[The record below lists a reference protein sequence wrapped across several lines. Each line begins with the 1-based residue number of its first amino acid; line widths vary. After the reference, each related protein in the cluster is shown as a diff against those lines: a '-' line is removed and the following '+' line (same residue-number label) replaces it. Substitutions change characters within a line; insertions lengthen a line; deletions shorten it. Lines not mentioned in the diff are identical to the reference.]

1 MFLLPLFK
9 KNIIFKE
16 TYLIILLMN
25 QQSQEDYLNF
35 LKSRRS
41 VRNFLDEE
49 VDKSTILKILD
60 CARWAPSGLNNQPW
74 KVNVVIH
81 PTIKRLLADCTKY
94 KNIVENA
101 AVNIVVF
108 LDIGKS
114 YNRVK
119 DLQGIGAF
127 IQNILLST
135 HALGLGCV
143 WLGEILNNKEK
154 VNAIFKLNPEEFELM
169 GVVALGK
176 IETPKESENIERE
189 RRPIESFTEF
199 F

>member
-1 MFLLPLFK
+1 
-9 KNIIFKE
+9 
-16 TYLIILLMN
+16 MN

-101 AVNIVVF
+101 ALNIVVF

>member
-1 MFLLPLFK
+1 MKLHA
-9 KNIIFKE
+9 ND
-16 TYLIILLMN
+16 
-25 QQSQEDYLNF
+25 DYLDF

-41 VRNFLDEE
+41 VRNFLEE
-49 VDKSTILKILD
+49 QVDKNTILKILE

-81 PTIKRLLADCTKY
+81 PTIKKLLADCTKY
-94 KNIVENA
+94 KEIVENA

-108 LDIGKS
+108 LDLSKS

-127 IQNILLST
+127 MQNILLST

-143 WLGEILNNKEK
+143 WLGEILNNKEE
-154 VNAIFKLNPEEFELM
+154 VNAIFKLNPESFELM

-176 IETPKESENIERE
+176 IDTSTDSSKEARE
-189 RRPIESFTEF
+189 RRSVELFTEF
-199 F
+199 Y